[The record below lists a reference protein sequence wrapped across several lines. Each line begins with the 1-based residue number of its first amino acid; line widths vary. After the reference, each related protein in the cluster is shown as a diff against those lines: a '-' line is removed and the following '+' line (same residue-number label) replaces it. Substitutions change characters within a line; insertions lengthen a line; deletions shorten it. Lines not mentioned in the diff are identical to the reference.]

1 MMPLREDGAPS
12 ELTTALLDGHVE
24 HQGAA
29 GGDVA
34 DDLRLSD
41 GDDSDYELVPTRE
54 TLVFDEESSARR
66 VVLGD
71 NKGASFFQMYL
82 MDKIQPGSVKG
93 SMFTM
98 TVAIVGAGVLALPYA
113 VEQSGLLL
121 GLALI
126 IGGAI
131 VTNFSLRLLLSCA
144 EQANARSYM
153 DLSLIT
159 GGSQLANLTQFIVCM
174 NLFGTSVG
182 YLVGSAEL
190 LQLAMKVRSLFEVI
204 VVACR
209 TDLYFLLLQSFL
221 GEATHSVLVDRQNLI
236 LLLCTC
242 FVVPLAL
249 FRSLESLRFTSLFSI
264 LCIAFMTLV
273 IVIKYFQFVHLGY
286 SPDIMYQLH
295 HLKLFDWR
303 LHRLLTAIPLVIFV
317 YTCHPNVLP
326 IYLVLKRRS
335 SRRMYKVM
343 NRSIGLS
350 AAVYCLCGAFVVFT
364 FGEHTKSN
372 FLKNDYRH
380 DVAVLIGCIGFSI
393 ALILTVPLFIHTLR
407 DNLREALLENRRLSL
422 AQHAIVSVFLVFATF
437 TVAELSGD
445 IASVLGVLGATTN
458 PVICFLLPAY
468 FVYRVGPASMAKRK
482 WIAMVIAVLA
492 SAVSVCSVLQQ
503 LQVLA

>member
-1 MMPLREDGAPS
+1 MMPLREVAAPS
-12 ELTTALLDGHVE
+12 ELTTALLDGHAE
-24 HQGAA
+24 H
-29 GGDVA
+29 GDATVGVA
-34 DDLRLSD
+34 EEDLRLSD
-41 GDDSDYELVPTRE
+41 GDDSDYEIVPTRE
-54 TLVFDEESSARR
+54 TLVFDDEYGARR
-66 VVLGD
+66 VALDDAKAAG
-71 NKGASFFQMYL
+71 FFQMYL

-126 IGGAI
+126 TGGAL

-144 EQANARSYM
+144 ELANARSYM
-153 DLSLIT
+153 DLSFIT
-159 GGSQLANLTQFIVCM
+159 GGSRLAALTQFVVCL

-190 LQLAMKVRSLFEVI
+190 LQLAMK
-204 VVACR
+204 
-209 TDLYFLLLQSFL
+209 SFL
-221 GEATHSVLVDRQNLI
+221 GDATHSVLVDRQNLI

-242 FVVPLAL
+242 FVLPLAL

-264 LCIAFMTLV
+264 LCITFMTLV

-286 SPDIMYQLH
+286 TPDIMYQLH
-295 HLKLFDWR
+295 HLRLFDWR
-303 LHRLLTAIPLVIFV
+303 PQRLLTAIPLVIFV

-372 FLKNDYRH
+372 FLKNDYHR
-380 DVAVLIGCIGFSI
+380 DVAVLIGCIGFSV
-393 ALILTVPLFIHTLR
+393 ALILTVPLFLHTLR
-407 DNLREALLENRRLSL
+407 DNLREALLENRRLSVV
-422 AQHAIVSVFLVFATF
+422 QHAIVSAFLVFSVF

-468 FVYRVGPASMAKRK
+468 FVHRVGPASLATRK
-482 WIAMVIAVLA
+482 WIALVIAMLA
-492 SAVSVCSVLQQ
+492 SAVSVCSVLHQ